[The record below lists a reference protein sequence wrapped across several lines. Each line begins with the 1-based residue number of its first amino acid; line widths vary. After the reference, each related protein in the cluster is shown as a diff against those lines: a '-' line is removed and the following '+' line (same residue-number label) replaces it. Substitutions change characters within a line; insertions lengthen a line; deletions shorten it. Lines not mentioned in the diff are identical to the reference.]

1 MGKIGKSLLSVLAVL
16 VIITGSTCKQNVAL
30 GSAID
35 IGYYPEGNILYPDT
49 GETPIKGSF
58 VLKGVARHDD
68 GIDSVSVVFQNI
80 ETKARTKTY
89 SANMDSS
96 SGSSVMWTVN
106 IDNTSQGTEA
116 GHELVKLYPIPD
128 GEYTAIVT
136 VTGTNGK
143 SVEITKNYKIDN
155 TPPVFIVDRPSTYAG
170 LSEEPPVTDKYG
182 AVFSIVGLAG
192 ERNTVEEL
200 SAAVPGTSVS
210 VVQRF
215 IGKNINTVMTSAG
228 ETNYTD
234 FQNSVSSSSAVKA
247 ALSLSDNAREY
258 RGSNADGKGNISE
271 WYYLKSE
278 IYTSVIAMGY
288 TAEVIS
294 DYFSGKKGSN
304 NNEHEKKI
312 LQLRSDTSALAVL
325 KDKRIMMSDKRSA
338 FKLDPSK
345 SPGFRV
351 TNVKNMEKS
360 SFDLNLVSTALFKEG
375 VETFVNV
382 ELIPN
387 KDNTPLTGGSQLAN
401 YNASNIKVN
410 LYKWNGTGDESDSL
424 KNFIEANLVKT
435 AILDFSTLT
444 STDLSN
450 NVISVDGSN
459 LKLKCKLPSGFS
471 EGNYLIS
478 VEGTDVTN
486 AESNKFVAYDDGNS
500 ANGGLFVCKYLSAG
514 GGVRVRPVRLTD
526 KYVRSDFDIFAD
538 VTGLGDTGKIYYDV
552 DNQNVPQD
560 SSKALTLEIPSGIRY
575 KANVNIASLTD
586 GDHKIWFKA
595 KSSTG
600 GTDSDYMEFVVD
612 KTAPAIDISYP
623 LPSEPQAGE
632 ISVSGTITDLYS
644 GVKET
649 GTKWIIGKRSS
660 VPAENDTDWKDMNAS
675 TKGSWN
681 FSVNLDSVLN
691 PSMYGEAAGA
701 YYKIPLYIRTEDS
714 VGNIQVHTK
723 EILFNPDGTKPV
735 VRVLSPAAEAVVGG
749 TIQIFGTASAVKG
762 GPQAVGEVYIQ
773 FSKNGSFSNGSD
785 CTFGTDSSSP
795 SYTADWYQ
803 SGNGQLIPN
812 TNTAGGAEWRI
823 EINGNGAFNGTS
835 QRQDVYFRLRAKN
848 KTNNMM
854 GEWTAP
860 IKIVVDKEAPLITE
874 AKIDNTSG
882 SSSPQSYETNMW
894 IGNGKKLTAKLTDPS
909 GIKEVKITSAELNG
923 GISYSLTQS
932 NVPSGWLTPNGS
944 NYDLSIPL
952 DLNTMSSSA
961 GGKFSIKVSITENTS
976 TSLTSENTFTFRFDT
991 VAPTGDFGEAVYIH
1005 NGNFSAS
1012 SISDVQ
1018 LAQKVT
1024 ELGGNAS
1031 SGAGAKIL
1039 AGNTVLTV
1047 SSVNGN
1053 TINFTPAI
1061 TSGIYNYILYKP
1073 NTLIYNGTGNWI
1085 VHGVAN
1091 DDGSGIKEV
1100 EVWVSVNGSE
1110 TSKTL
1115 ITETDTSNRI
1125 TRQLGGQ
1132 CTWKGLIDLSS
1143 LSDGNGS
1150 LHYKVTDKSGNIYE
1164 PVTAA
1169 VLVKNKPIK
1178 VSSIKLSTDIGG
1190 SSVDFINNTDNNA
1203 LTITADSNRDYTG
1216 TFKSKNFAFKNK
1228 QNSKITVN
1236 FTGGQGQVKYR
1247 LKKGNDTLKD
1257 LTDISSGG
1265 VIDLQSHIDAI
1276 GNSDGNPTTIK
1287 LELWDSAYGLAAGT
1301 TSAFAKIDITTLF
1314 DAVDGK
1320 KPTVTVLPF
1329 HWNGEEDNSLYENK
1343 RLNGHIEIADISG
1356 LSAGSSVSGK
1366 VSLRG
1371 FAYDNIKIEKISAVL
1386 PNSSSLTVTAQRS
1399 GNTWTSD
1406 KNMSSDGAELK
1417 VETVSADYSGYYV
1430 KWTLNWDTEK
1440 ASVGTGKE
1448 IKITVN
1454 DGRNGN
1460 GDSSD
1465 TEHLPSV
1472 TPVTRSSETKAEN
1485 AVFAN
1490 AKQGQ
1495 FVVFKNNGEKQYLTR
1510 ISGTSGNTVT
1520 LENSVPTECT
1530 QAYLYDYTSN
1540 KAKATV
1546 NIVPYVTD
1554 IETQLKNADGVAKG
1568 AFSRASTGEY
1578 PVRAGETVKIKGFNL
1593 NGGNVKI
1600 NNNLVSGSLDSL
1612 TIQTNQASGDLT
1624 VTVSSVESINNK
1636 VDITKPYNIE
1646 ANGINNNILTARRKL
1661 FVWEMKSI
1669 IDNNF
1674 MDSPQFVMDKD
1685 SNYYMSYGSLAG
1697 TGAMSF
1703 HMMKNGTVNNTSSQ
1717 MAAQYIIEQCYS
1729 KYHNTIIGY
1738 DDAGNMYGGASNT
1751 DRASSSTS
1759 FTFFSR
1765 EQGSNAIGNNGNY
1778 NGGTNRR
1785 RLENN
1790 YNKLRG
1796 VYDVNRV
1803 QTPKLS
1809 VRGSGSGA
1817 KIALV
1822 YYDSNNDKLPV
1833 KFRYGTV
1840 NSADSITGGISNN
1853 VDSNGGG
1860 SDPNNSGSSQGY
1872 EVIADTTTVHKS
1884 GSYVAVALTSENRA
1898 IAVWY
1903 DAANGNLVYS
1913 YRDIGTSYNAPAMN
1927 ATDRKTNEW
1936 QNNAVIIDGGA
1947 PLYVDIMLDDSN
1959 GLHIGYYSS
1968 SFGGVKYAYLPP
1980 AKVTGAKPLSSDFK
1994 IAKVDK
2000 YMNPGAYLKIGV
2012 RKENGKQ
2019 VPYISY
2025 YHNGFFGSVNSVR
2038 MAWLK
2043 DGIASDNVVKDGLTD
2058 EAKFT
2063 GNWVVMTVP
2072 ASSGIRQYTICQGV
2086 PLNGTYANDII
2097 AAYFTNKNYEMAVLK
2112 R

>member
-450 NVISVDGSN
+450 NVISVDGTN

-552 DNQNVPQD
+552 DNQNVPED
-560 SSKALTLEIPSGIRY
+560 SSKALTLETSPGIRY

-660 VPAENDTDWKDMNAS
+660 VPAENDTGWKDMNAS

-714 VGNIQVHTK
+714 VGNIQVYTK

-773 FSKNGSFSNGSD
+773 FSKNGGFSNGSD

-909 GIKEVKITSAELNG
+909 GIKEVKITSVELNG

-1100 EVWVSVNGSE
+1100 EVWVSVNGTE

-1132 CTWKGLIDLSS
+1132 CTWKGLINLSS

-1150 LHYKVTDKSGNIYE
+1150 LHYKVTDKSGNIYG

-1228 QNSKITVN
+1228 QNSKIIVN

-1247 LKKGNDTLKD
+1247 LKKSDDTVLKD

-1265 VIDLQSHIDAI
+1265 VIDLQSHIDTI

-1329 HWNGEEDNSLYENK
+1329 HWNGEDDNSLYENK
-1343 RLNGHIEIADISG
+1343 RLNGHIEIANISG

-1399 GNTWTSD
+1399 GSTWTSD
-1406 KNMSSDGAELK
+1406 KNMNSDGAELK

-1472 TPVTRSSETKAEN
+1472 TTVTRSSETKAEN

-1600 NNNLVSGSLDSL
+1600 NNNPVSGSLDSL

-1669 IDNNF
+1669 IDNNAIE
-1674 MDSPQFVMDKD
+1674 SPQFVMDNTG
-1685 SNYYMSYGSLAG
+1685 NYYLVYGNLKTLGSG
-1697 TGAMSF
+1697 GNAMRLST
-1703 HMMKNGTVNNTSSQ
+1703 MINGTNDDSWEYS
-1717 MAAQYIIEQCYS
+1717 YS
-1729 KYHNTIIGY
+1729 KYHNTVIGY
-1738 DDAGNMYGGASNT
+1738 DSNKKPYLGATNT
-1751 DRASSSTS
+1751 DRANTSTS
-1759 FTFFSR
+1759 FTLFF
-1765 EQGSNAIGNNGNY
+1765 QNPSNTSTYDTGNNKK
-1778 NGGTNRR
+1778 
-1785 RLENN
+1785 RLENSD
-1790 YNKLRG
+1790 NKLTN

-1803 QTPKLS
+1803 QIPKIA
-1809 VRGSGSGA
+1809 VRGAGTSSEPA
-1817 KIALV
+1817 KVAVIYFDKNAK
-1822 YYDSNNDKLPV
+1822 NDAPV
-1833 KFRYGTV
+1833 KFRYGVVTAS
-1840 NSADSITGGISNN
+1840 NAINGGIGHD
-1853 VDSNGGG
+1853 VTSNGSG
-1860 SDPNNSGSSQGY
+1860 SEPANSGSAKGY
-1872 EVIADTTTVHKS
+1872 EIIANDSSTYKGGGYAS
-1884 GSYVAVALTSENRA
+1884 VALTSTNRA

-1903 DAANGNLVYS
+1903 DAASSQLIYS
-1913 YRDIGTSYNAPAMN
+1913 YRDMGSSYTEP
-1927 ATDRKTNEW
+1927 TESDRKTSEW
-1936 QNNAVIIDGGA
+1936 QSHAVVIDGGA
-1947 PLYVDIMLDDSN
+1947 PLYVDITLDSDD

-1968 SFGGVKYAYLPP
+1968 GLGGVKYAYLSGD
-1980 AKVTGAKPLSSDFK
+1980 KVKGNSKPQSSDFK
-1994 IAKVDK
+1994 IAKVDT
-2000 YMNPGAYLKIGV
+2000 YMNPGTFLKIGV
-2012 RKENGKQ
+2012 RKETVESVQRQ

-2025 YHNGFFGSVNSVR
+2025 YHNGFYGSANAAR
-2038 MAWLK
+2038 IAWLK
-2043 DGIASDNVVKDGLTD
+2043 DGIKNGTVAEGIENN
-2058 EAKFT
+2058 KFT

-2072 ASSGIRQYTICQGV
+2072 ATSGIRQYTICQGV

>member
-1 MGKIGKSLLSVLAVL
+1 M
-16 VIITGSTCKQNVAL
+16 AL